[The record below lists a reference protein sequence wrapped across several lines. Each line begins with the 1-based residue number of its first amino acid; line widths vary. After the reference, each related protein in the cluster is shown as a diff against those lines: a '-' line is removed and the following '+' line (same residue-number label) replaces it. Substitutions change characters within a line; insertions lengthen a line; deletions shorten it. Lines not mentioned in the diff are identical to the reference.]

1 MNQSWR
7 LTAGLALLAL
17 AAGGCG
23 ASGSSTSRA
32 AKSTPAPS
40 RAEWAAA
47 TERLCSEK
55 RAAIAR
61 LGDVHITYAGIARV
75 GLPAV
80 KRSLDGYLGRL
91 RGVLREF
98 SQRQRPVATAS
109 SVASTMKIVNSVDA
123 HSQAVTSRLSGDVAR
138 ASSARQLSAAFGQ
151 WLVALRRLASR
162 GDALARQLK
171 LTGCTSGSAA
181 RP

>member
-7 LTAGLALLAL
+7 LTAGLTLVAL
-17 AAGGCG
+17 AGGGCG
-23 ASGSSTSRA
+23 ASVSSTSRA
-32 AKSTPAPS
+32 AKSTPASS
-40 RAEWAAA
+40 RATWAAE
-47 TERLCSEK
+47 TEQLCSEK

-91 RGVLREF
+91 QGVLREF
-98 SQRQRPVATAS
+98 SQRQRELPAPS
-109 SVASTMKIVNSVDA
+109 SVASTMRSVNSVDA
-123 HSQAVTSRLSGDVAR
+123 QSQAVTSRLSAEVAR
-138 ASSARQLSAAFGQ
+138 ASSAQQLSAAFGE
-151 WLVALRRLASR
+151 WLAALGRLASR

-171 LTGCTSGSAA
+171 LTGCMSGSSA